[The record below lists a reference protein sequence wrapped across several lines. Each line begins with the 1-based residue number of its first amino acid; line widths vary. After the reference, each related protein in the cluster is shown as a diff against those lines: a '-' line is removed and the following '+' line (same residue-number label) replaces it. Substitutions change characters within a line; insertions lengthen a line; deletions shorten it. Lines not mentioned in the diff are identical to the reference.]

1 MMREPVQVSERR
13 KSQMD
18 LGETY
23 FWTASIHKWNK
34 LLWNDS
40 YKDIII
46 NSWDYLS
53 GKGKIDVFGFVIMPT
68 HLHCIWRMNEMNG
81 REKPHASFMKFT
93 AHTFERKLLAE
104 SPRLLK
110 SYRIKACDRQY
121 HFWQRDSL
129 AVRLYN
135 HRIARQKLNYIH
147 QNPLGT
153 YWQLVKHP
161 CDYKYSSAPFYE
173 YDQKNFS
180 FLKDLWQVFPTDYG
194 INSFNNR

>member
-1 MMREPVQVSERR
+1 MMREPVQLSERR

-34 LLWNDS
+34 LLWNDA

-93 AHTFERKLLAE
+93 AHAFERKLLTE
-104 SPRLLK
+104 SPRLLARGK
-110 SYRIKACDRQY
+110 NNLPYNGQPY
-121 HFWQRDSL
+121 L
-129 AVRLYN
+129 LYAGSMYPYTIFLPLKE
-135 HRIARQKLNYIH
+135 RPYI
-147 QNPLGT
+147 LI
-153 YWQLVKHP
+153 
-161 CDYKYSSAPFYE
+161 
-173 YDQKNFS
+173 S
-180 FLKDLWQVFPTDYG
+180 F
-194 INSFNNR
+194 I